1 MANPLLD
8 IPQEVR
14 KGMKLCLMNKKKRS
28 LLVYNA
34 IKACVKIDKD
44 SQYVSISSAIP
55 LDKCL
60 LSIF

>member
-44 SQYVSISSAIP
+44 SQR
-55 LDKCL
+55 C
-60 LSIF
+60 F